1 MRAVGRARTE
11 DALLCPGGVSAWMY
25 AQNVATCAIEP
36 GDDND
41 LIAGM
46 KAPETFEH
54 LRFEQT
60 ARLRAPLRRLA
71 EGLMR
76 DP

>member
-1 MRAVGRARTE
+1 
-11 DALLCPGGVSAWMY
+11 MY

>member
-1 MRAVGRARTE
+1 
-11 DALLCPGGVSAWMY
+11 MY

-54 LRFEQT
+54 LRFEHQPGFG
-60 ARLRAPLRRLA
+60 RAFVALQR
-71 EGLMR
+71 G
-76 DP
+76 

>member
-1 MRAVGRARTE
+1 V
-11 DALLCPGGVSAWMY
+11 Y

-41 LIAGM
+41 LIAGL

-54 LRFEQT
+54 LRFEHQPGFGC
-60 ARLRAPLRRLA
+60 AFVALQR
-71 EGLMR
+71 G
-76 DP
+76 